1 MEVGCK
7 SSSKNYQLCCQIK
20 PSRNESVSPPVPVKF
35 NFGFTKQHPLIPL
48 AAAALFL
55 NHSRREVLTL
65 IENGKLR
72 WAFDIRS
79 PRASRREVRIL
90 RQSLFEF
97 AGLYSFNNK
106 ASSREIEFQRV
117 MDLILPEEFIQ
128 SPADV
133 LWKTTRP
140 SLRRSRNFQNE
151 MRLAAEAYRIMKVP
165 RDAVMRGTEIAE
177 YFSCIPQHV
186 TNLIR
191 KKMFQ
196 TVNVPRGPKASPFVT
211 RASVIQFL
219 KKRRMS

>member
-1 MEVGCK
+1 MEN
-7 SSSKNYQLCCQIK
+7 SSKNYQLCCQIK
-20 PSRNESVSPPVPVKF
+20 PRRNETLSPPVPVKF

-48 AAAALFL
+48 PAAALFL
-55 NHSRREVLTL
+55 NRSRREVLSL
-65 IENGKLR
+65 VESGKLR

-90 RQSLFEF
+90 RQSLFDL
-97 AGLYSFNNK
+97 AGLYSFNKTPPNRD
-106 ASSREIEFQRV
+106 AEFRRV
-117 MDLILPEEFIQ
+117 MDLILPEEFIL

-140 SLRRSRNFQNE
+140 SLRRSRNFQDE
-151 MRLAAEAYRIMKVP
+151 LRLAAAAYRKMKVP
-165 RDAVMRGTEIAE
+165 RDAVLRGTEIAE

-219 KKRRMS
+219 KNRRLS